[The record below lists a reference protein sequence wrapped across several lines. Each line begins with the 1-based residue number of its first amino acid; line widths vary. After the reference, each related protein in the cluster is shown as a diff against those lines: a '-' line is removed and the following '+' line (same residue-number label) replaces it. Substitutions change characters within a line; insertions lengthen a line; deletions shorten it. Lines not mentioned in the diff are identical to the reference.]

1 MKRYF
6 PVSAVLIVL
15 LFSIMSLPSCARDAE
30 PFVKQTFVMGTRGTI
45 TIYGLPVGDAEAAAS
60 EAVREMHRIE
70 SVMSTWKEESEISKL
85 NRDAQNQPV
94 KVSRELFLLLNKAI
108 LFSKMTDGAF
118 DVTAMPVVKLWGFH
132 GGEPKLPSDEEIADA
147 YKKVGWRKMILDAA
161 DTTVALYGGATIDLA
176 GIGKGYAV
184 DRCVGILRD
193 HGAESALVDLGGN
206 MFAIGAPPGR
216 EAWSIG
222 IRDPEDSGSVI
233 GKLLIRDEAVA
244 TSGNYE
250 NFVVID
256 GKRYGHIVDPLTGRP
271 VDHVLS
277 VTVIAP
283 SATASD
289 ALSTGLFVMGPE
301 KGQRIGEVS
310 PGTSAV
316 FALPGDVF
324 EFVGDF
330 SGKLELFD

>member
-1 MKRYF
+1 MRKYYATAA
-6 PVSAVLIVL
+6 VSAFL
-15 LFSIMSLPSCARDAE
+15 LCLMSLLSCARDAE

-45 TIYGLPVGDAEAAAS
+45 TIYGLNDEDAEAAAA

-70 SVMSTWKEESEISKL
+70 SVMSTWKEESEISRL
-85 NRDAQNQPV
+85 NRDSQNQPV
-94 KVSRELFLLLNKAI
+94 KISKELFLLLNKAI
-108 LFSKMTDGAF
+108 MFSKMTNGAF
-118 DVTAMPVVKLWGFH
+118 DVTAMPVVRLWGFK
-132 GGEPKLPSDEEIADA
+132 GGEPELPSNAEIVESL
-147 YKKVGWRKMILDAA
+147 KKVGWRKMILDAA
-161 DTTVALYGGATIDLA
+161 DTIVTLYAGATIDLA

-184 DRCVGILRD
+184 DRCAAILRD

-216 EAWSIG
+216 ETWSIG
-222 IRDPEDSGSVI
+222 IRDPEDSGGVI
-233 GKLLIRDEAVA
+233 GKLLIKDEGVA

-256 GKRYGHIVDPLTGRP
+256 GKRYGHIVDPRTGRT
-271 VDHVLS
+271 VDHILS

-283 SATASD
+283 SATESD

-301 KGQRIGEVS
+301 KSRDIGEVL

-316 FALPGDVF
+316 FSLQDDVF

-330 SGKLELFD
+330 GGKLELFD